1 LAAAL
6 EGEGMRAVSG
16 GTQTHLALMDIRS
29 TGVTGKVA
37 DERCG
42 LAGIVMNK
50 NSIPYDPEKPGIT
63 SGIRVGTP
71 ATTTQGMGVTE
82 MKTIAS
88 FIARAIKTDDANTLA
103 AIKSEVHALTA
114 RFPIYTA

>member
-1 LAAAL
+1 
-6 EGEGMRAVSG
+6 
-16 GTQTHLALMDIRS
+16 
-29 TGVTGKVA
+29 
-37 DERCG
+37 
-42 LAGIVMNK
+42 MNK

-88 FIARAIKTDDANTLA
+88 LIARAIKTDDANTLV
-103 AIKSEVHALTA
+103 AIKNEVHALTA